1 MDTHRWGCC
10 AIDVA
15 LTRPRLR
22 RASTAHVSL
31 SSSQHPRILHLLC
44 RRACRCR
51 WKATAIGNN
60 SAAAIAALKSEYPSG
75 EKDKKEEKGAGAGAG
90 AAAAEAAVPAV
101 DAPFGLAEAQK
112 LAVRVLCKALDT
124 AHPSS
129 ERVEVALLTHETII
143 AALAAGA
150 AAGGAGSSS
159 AAGAAAAPIPAA
171 PLASSATGAIAPG
184 GAARV
189 YAGRGKLVQAFMT
202 PAQVDSLITEA
213 VPPVPEAEAP
223 GGVKASI

>member
-1 MDTHRWGCC
+1 MRQQLHSNYWRSNQS
-10 AIDVA
+10 VA
-15 LTRPRLR
+15 LTR
-22 RASTAHVSL
+22 STAG
-31 SSSQHPRILHLLC
+31 ILPALTLVY
-44 RRACRCR
+44 RCR

-75 EKDKKEEKGAGAGAG
+75 DKDKKEDKEAGAGAG
-90 AAAAEAAVPAV
+90 AAASAAASEAAPAA

-150 AAGGAGSSS
+150 SAGGAGAAS
-159 AAGAAAAPIPAA
+159 AASAASVPVAPAA
-171 PLASSATGAIAPG
+171 LASSATGAIAPG
-184 GAARV
+184 GASRV
-189 YAGRGKLVQAFMT
+189 YAGRGKLVQAFLT
-202 PAQVDSLITEA
+202 PGQVDSLIGEA
-213 VPPVPEAEAP
+213 VPAVPEAEAP
-223 GGVKASI
+223 GAVKASI